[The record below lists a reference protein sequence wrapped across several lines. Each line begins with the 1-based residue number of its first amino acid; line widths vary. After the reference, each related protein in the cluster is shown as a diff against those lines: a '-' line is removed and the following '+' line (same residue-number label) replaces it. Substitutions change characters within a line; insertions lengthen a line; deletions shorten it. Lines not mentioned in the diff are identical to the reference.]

1 MSPLE
6 IADDKGFGELCRTSR
21 GRLELTVF
29 SFYDLKFPH
38 LEQFQTSGDME
49 KFPILFVDDDQQ
61 ILDVVA
67 AYLMRNGYSV
77 DTINNG
83 LTAIE
88 MIQHKEYAAVFSDL
102 IMPEISGLDLL
113 KSIKE
118 ISPETEVIIVTGYG
132 TIESAIEAL
141 KRGSYDYLQKPI
153 NFERLKILIDR
164 IVEKRTL
171 QLENYLIKRRLKDR
185 YNYDQLVGKSAK
197 MQQIYDVIDRISN
210 GSPTVLIQGESGTG
224 KELVANVIHQNS
236 VRRDKPFIPVNCGAI
251 AEGLLES
258 ELFGHVKGAF
268 TGAIKDTIGLFKA
281 ADGGTIFLDEIAE
294 VQPTL
299 QVKLLRALQE
309 KKIRPVGD
317 TRESEV
323 DVRVIAATN
332 KNLEQAIAQK
342 AFRED
347 LYYRLNVISLHMPS
361 LREIREDIPT
371 LINHFIKK
379 FSKDSHRVVERIS
392 HEALDLMMNYDWPG
406 NVRQLENVI
415 ERAFA
420 LGVDETIEVVDL
432 PPELRSMSE
441 KDTIHDNNFNLVENE
456 KVLITRALKRTK
468 GNKAE
473 AAKLLGINLTTV
485 YRKVEKYRITDTDAL
500 T

>member
-1 MSPLE
+1 
-6 IADDKGFGELCRTSR
+6 
-21 GRLELTVF
+21 
-29 SFYDLKFPH
+29 
-38 LEQFQTSGDME
+38 ME
-49 KFPILFVDDDQQ
+49 NFPILFVDDDQQ

-67 AYLMRNGYSV
+67 AYLTRNGYSV
-77 DTINNG
+77 DTVNNG
-83 LTAIE
+83 LLALEKI
-88 MIQHKEYAAVFSDL
+88 KEKEFAAVFTDL

-113 KSIKE
+113 KSIKDA
-118 ISPETEVIIVTGYG
+118 SPTTEVIIVTGYG

-164 IVEKRTL
+164 IVEKKKL

-210 GSPTVLIQGESGTG
+210 GSPTILIQGESGTG

-236 VRRDKPFIPVNCGAI
+236 VRRKMPFIPVNCGAI

-268 TGAIKDTIGLFKA
+268 TGAVKDTIGLFKA

-294 VQPTL
+294 VQPAL
-299 QVKLLRALQE
+299 QVKLLRVLQE

-317 TRESEV
+317 THESEV

-332 KNLEQAIAQK
+332 KNLEQAIIQK
-342 AFRED
+342 VFRED
-347 LYYRLNVISLHMPS
+347 LYYRLNVISLQMPS
-361 LREIREDIPT
+361 LREIREDIPN
-371 LINHFIKK
+371 LVNHFIKK
-379 FSKDSHRVVERIS
+379 FSTDSHREVLRIS
-392 HEALDLMMNYDWPG
+392 SEALDLMMNYDWPG

-420 LGVDETIEVVDL
+420 LGATETIEANDL

-441 KDTIHDNNFNLVENE
+441 RDRISDNNYNLVENE
-456 KVLITRALKRTK
+456 RLLISRALKTTK

-485 YRKVEKYRITDTDAL
+485 YRKLEKYRITDSGSGSDSGMNRL
-500 T
+500 R